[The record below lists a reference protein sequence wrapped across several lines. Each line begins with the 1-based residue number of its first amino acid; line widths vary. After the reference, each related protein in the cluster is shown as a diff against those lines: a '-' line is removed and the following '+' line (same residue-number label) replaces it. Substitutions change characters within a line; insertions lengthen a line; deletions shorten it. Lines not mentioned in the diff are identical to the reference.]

1 MVGSHRVTTMQRNRK
16 ESADMNETLRASIA
30 SPALRLCTAV
40 FIAAAF
46 AQAHAEPTGARVV
59 AGSGS
64 VTSAGANTTIQQNS
78 NRLSIDWRS
87 FGTRPG
93 ESITFNQP
101 GANAIALNRV
111 TGPRPS
117 ALFGRLDANGQVFI
131 VNPNGVI
138 FGPGAQVNVGGL
150 LASSLDLSSNDFM
163 AGNYTFAGGRRHWRH
178 DGDGAAVVNLG
189 TIRSAPGG
197 YVALIGARAINA
209 GTIDSPGGFAALA
222 AGERIAV
229 TLGDHSMIGLSVE
242 RGALDALAAN
252 HGLIEADGG
261 QAWLA
266 ASAEDALFA
275 NVVNNTGVIRAR
287 SAVNQNGVIRLVAD
301 SGVVRAGGTLDASAP
316 NGGNGGLIET
326 AGTQVRVAPDAQI
339 TTAASTG
346 QTGTW
351 RIASDFVALVGAD
364 NRFGQRFGTI
374 QSATL
379 SRVLESTNVSISAAA
394 PSGFEPFGFV
404 LIDGPVA
411 WRGANTLSL
420 AAQSGIRVDA
430 AIGAPRGTLSMTTA
444 GDATQRAPI
453 EAAGVALQ
461 GGGAYT
467 LTNAGNRIGMLAA
480 NAGSL
485 TLGDAAPLVVGSVAG
500 LTGVTTNGAVT
511 LAAPS
516 LTLAAP
522 VTSRASG
529 TAITLAAASFD
540 NRTGA
545 GALAAPNG
553 RWLVYTDSPDSAAF
567 GGLQSG
573 NLALWGDT
581 YTGSADARAAAS
593 PGNRFAFGTVQQVT
607 LTAVNIDVPFD
618 TPRTLGPNDV
628 AIALRY
634 DGTNYGN
641 AFADSPKVHEPFV
654 FTVTSTGATPGAA
667 SGEYAITVTATGGPT
682 GYRITTQGGTLRIAG
697 APIPPPPVQPV
708 LPETPQTPETPATPG
723 STITTA
729 ATVPGIL
736 DSVRTDAA
744 NPVPLSNATPGLQPE
759 SAPLVQQRTSSS
771 SDGSR
776 LPDDAWPGLVCRM

>member
-1 MVGSHRVTTMQRNRK
+1 
-16 ESADMNETLRASIA
+16 MNETLRASIW
-30 SPALRLCTAV
+30 SPALRLCTATLC
-40 FIAAAF
+40 AAAF
-46 AQAHAEPTGARVV
+46 THAYAEPTGARVV

-78 NRLSIDWRS
+78 NRLAIDWRS

-150 LASSLDLSSNDFM
+150 LASSLNLSTSDFM
-163 AGNYTFAGGRRHWRH
+163 DGHYTFAGGRRHWHWHRH
-178 DGDGAAVVNLG
+178 DDDGAAVVNLG

-197 YVALIGARAINA
+197 YVALIGTRAINA
-209 GTIDSPGGFAALA
+209 GTIDSPNGFAALA

-242 RGALDALAAN
+242 RGALNALAAN

-266 ASAEDALFA
+266 ASAEDALFS

-301 SGVVRAGGTLDASAP
+301 TGVVQVGGTLDASAP
-316 NGGNGGLIET
+316 NGGNGGVIET

-339 TTAASTG
+339 TTAAVTG

-364 NRFGQRFGTI
+364 NDFGRRFGTI

-394 PSGFEPFGFV
+394 PQGFEPFGFV

-411 WRGANTLSL
+411 WRGTNTLSL
-420 AAQSGIRVDA
+420 AGQSGIQLDA
-430 AIGAPRGTLSMTTA
+430 AISAPRGTLSMTTTRA
-444 GDATQRAPI
+444 VTQSAPI
-453 EAAGVALQ
+453 EAAKVALQ
-461 GGGAYT
+461 GGGTYR
-467 LTNAGNRIGMLAA
+467 LTNAGNRIGTLAA

-485 TLGDAAPLVVGSVAG
+485 MLTDSTPLVIGSVAG
-500 LTGVTTNGAVT
+500 LTGVSANGAVT
-511 LAAPS
+511 LTAPS

-529 TAITLAAASFD
+529 TAITLAAATFD
-540 NRTGA
+540 NRA
-545 GALAAPNG
+545 GSHALAAPNG
-553 RWLVYTDSPDSAAF
+553 RWIVYTDSPDGAAF

-573 NLALWGDT
+573 NLALWGDA

-593 PGNRFAFGTVQQVT
+593 PGNRFAFKALQQVT

-618 TPRTLGPNDV
+618 VPRTLGPNDV
-628 AIALRY
+628 TIALRY
-634 DGTNYGN
+634 NGANYGN

-654 FTVTSTGATPGAA
+654 FTVTSTGAAPGAA
-667 SGEYAITVTATGGPT
+667 SGEYAITITATGGPT
-682 GYRITTQGGTLRIAG
+682 GYKITTQGGTLRIAG
-697 APIPPPPVQPV
+697 APTPLPPITPVQPV
-708 LPETPQTPETPATPG
+708 QPVTPAQPVTPETPG
-723 STITTA
+723 TIVTTVA
-729 ATVPGIL
+729 AVPGIL
-736 DSVRTDAA
+736 DSVRTDAM
-744 NPVPLSNATPGLQPE
+744 NPAPLSNATAGLQPE
-759 SAPLVQQRTSSS
+759 SAPLVQQRTDSS

-776 LPDDAWPGLVCRM
+776 LPDDAWPGHVCRM